1 MRISLGYIEFM
12 FLNVSVVFEQ
22 CLKGGETEPFSPHG
36 QLAMHPSQPIYSMK
50 GDAERANKFSC

>member
-22 CLKGGETEPFSPHG
+22 CLKGGETEPFSPP
-36 QLAMHPSQPIYSMK
+36 LMAMHPSQPIYSMK